1 MYAMKT
7 VTVRTPARVL
17 RAAVVGAS
25 GYSGLELLKI
35 LARRDDVEVGH
46 LVAASS
52 AGRRIE
58 DVAPALRGVVGGEL
72 KGFDEVSWEGTDVA
86 FVALPSGEGMAV
98 VPRLLETVGTVI
110 DLGGD
115 FRLPSSADYEE
126 FYRRPHT
133 APDLLGRA
141 VYGLP
146 EVNRRLI
153 AGARFVA
160 NPGCYPTSIV
170 LPLVPLLRE
179 GLILP
184 HGISAVSMSGT
195 SGAGRSSSA
204 ELSFSEIDGNI
215 RAYKVG
221 VHQHLPE
228 IRNALAA
235 ACGTEVS
242 VSFVPHLVP
251 MTRGIHT
258 TVHALLTPGAA
269 AADVREALDRAYAAE
284 PFVRLR
290 TEPPQVRDVVHTNF
304 CDISSTVD
312 RHTRQLIL
320 LSTIDNL
327 VKGAAGQAVQNMN
340 ITLGLPETAG
350 LT

>member
-1 MYAMKT
+1 M
-7 VTVRTPARVL
+7 
-17 RAAVVGAS
+17 
-25 GYSGLELLKI
+25 
-35 LARRDDVEVGH
+35 GH

-52 AGRRIE
+52 AGKRIE
-58 DVAPALRGVVGGEL
+58 DVAPALRGMVQGVL
-72 KGFDEVSWEGTDVA
+72 KGFDEVSWEGIDVA

-126 FYRRPHT
+126 FYRRRHT
-133 APDLLGRA
+133 APELLGRA

-146 EVNRRLI
+146 EVNRQRI

-160 NPGCYPTSIV
+160 NPGCYPTSVII
-170 LPLVPLLRE
+170 PLVPLLRE

-195 SGAGRSSSA
+195 SGAGRSGSV

-235 ACGTEVS
+235 ASGTEVS

-258 TVHALLTPGAA
+258 TIHAPLAAGAA
-269 AADVREALDRAYAAE
+269 AVDVREAFARAYAAE
-284 PFVRLR
+284 PFVRMR

-304 CDISSTVD
+304 CDISFTVEE
-312 RHTRQLIL
+312 HTRQLIL

-340 ITLGLPETAG
+340 IALGLPETAG
-350 LT
+350 LA